1 MLQYIKHEDQ
11 GVPLT
16 GLELIVKR
24 ANMNPLLPRIIVPHQ
39 GAVGFNSVDFAKL
52 AETVKEQ
59 SVAAAHVE
67 NRPVVTVASYPIN
80 DGGNQTLS
88 CTPPPVPI
96 VKLSILTSVVLI
108 HGRPTILPIM

>member
-11 GVPLT
+11 GIPLA
-16 GLELIVKR
+16 GLELFIKR

-39 GAVGFNSVDFAKL
+39 GPVCLNPVDFAKL
-52 AETVKEQ
+52 AETVEKE

-67 NRPVVTVASYPIN
+67 NRPMVPVASDPI
-80 DGGNQTLS
+80 DGGGNQTLS

-108 HGRPTILPIM
+108 HGRPTILLIM

>member
-1 MLQYIKHEDQ
+1 MLQYIKHENQ
-11 GVPLT
+11 GIPLA
-16 GLELIVKR
+16 GLELIVKGT
-24 ANMNPLLPRIIVPHQ
+24 NINSLLPRIIVAHQ
-39 GAVGFNSVDFAKL
+39 GAVGLNPVDFAKL
-52 AETVKEQ
+52 AETVEEET
-59 SVAAAHVE
+59 VAAAHVE
-67 NRPVVTVASYPIN
+67 NRPMVSVASDPVN

>member
-1 MLQYIKHEDQ
+1 MLQYIEHEDQ
-11 GVPLT
+11 RIPLA

-24 ANMNPLLPRIIVPHQ
+24 ADMNPLLPRIIIAHQ
-39 GAVGFNSVDFAKL
+39 GAIRLNPVDFAKL
-52 AETVKEQ
+52 AKTIEEE
-59 SVAAAHVE
+59 SVAAPHIKY
-67 NRPVVTVASYPIN
+67 RPMVPVASDPVN